1 MSDITHESG
10 VQRRDFLYV
19 TAGAL
24 GGVGTLVACW
34 PFIDQMNPSSDA
46 LAAGGPMAVD
56 LASVAPGQQIIVRW
70 RSMPIFIVHRTPAM
84 LATLKEPQLLSMLRD
99 PGSEENQQP
108 AYALNWSRSLKPE
121 YLILVGICT
130 HLGCIPTFSPLAGS
144 LLPSAPGGWLCHC
157 HGSKYDLAGRVF
169 QGVPAP
175 YNLPVP
181 PYHFSNPTTLML
193 GENPQGVSYD
203 LTSIEQL

>member
-144 LLPSAPGGWLCHC
+144 LLPSAPA
-157 HGSKYDLAGRVF
+157 AGCAIATAPNTTWP
-169 QGVPAP
+169 GVCSRACPR
-175 YNLPVP
+175 
-181 PYHFSNPTTLML
+181 PTTCRCR
-193 GENPQGVSYD
+193 PT
-203 LTSIEQL
+203 TSAIPPR